1 MGCEE
6 TRNLLDAYLD
16 GETTQSEKES
26 MEAHLAACP
35 ACREELKKL
44 DETQA
49 KFKQTLKMAAQD
61 ADPSPEAWNRLR
73 RRILDENQKAAAR
86 VLPQEPFWQRM
97 MGKHLTWKTATAG
110 MLAVALI
117 VSAAIALPM
126 LTGHSGKLSAAEIAL
141 ADPAVQ
147 AALGGVEPE
156 GISVTENI
164 GSAGTTRVVM
174 STSPARAVIAD
185 IDMETSVVID
195 VRVQEYSEETQQQAL
210 AIALADSRVQ
220 SYLKDGYTLHF
231 YDIGDLNFT
240 AIASFTPEEKQ
251 LLASWGVNIEDLI
264 GLWATMALKQNE
276 GDIDAILVWVN
287 VSTERVVAFIEH
299 PFAAL
304 ATITT
309 TSTSTPVTITGVQNP
324 DALTTYTVIVT
335 QPLTR

>member
-1 MGCEE
+1 
-6 TRNLLDAYLD
+6 
-16 GETTQSEKES
+16 
-26 MEAHLAACP
+26 
-35 ACREELKKL
+35 
-44 DETQA
+44 
-49 KFKQTLKMAAQD
+49 
-61 ADPSPEAWNRLR
+61 
-73 RRILDENQKAAAR
+73 
-86 VLPQEPFWQRM
+86 M

-276 GDIDAILVWVN
+276 GDIDAVLVWVN

-309 TSTSTPVTITGVQNP
+309 TSTSTPITITGGQNP